1 MYVANFS
8 IYQQLRFSDYVSK
21 SESLYVL
28 RSDSFIS
35 TLEYLQGVQIALNY
49 RWFTFGRAISKGK
62 ELFA

>member
-35 TLEYLQGVQIALNY
+35 TLQYL
-49 RWFTFGRAISKGK
+49 
-62 ELFA
+62 